1 MILPDILPRFQAVT
15 APPPPPVALFED
27 VSCIALLRWM
37 FSQMLLNAK
46 PAYLPKGR
54 AAILDVRTPSFEIK
68 ASDVHSWSVFMKVLC
83 LWISVSMVLDTPP
96 PGVRKTGST
105 HFYLKYPAVCFFRF
119 VLFCFVVLNAIS
131 NAVLFDIWTNWSSKY
146 ICKR

>member
-15 APPPPPVALFED
+15 APHPPPVALFED

-96 PGVRKTGST
+96 PRRAKNW
-105 HFYLKYPAVCFFRF
+105 FYTFLLEVPSGLLFQVCF
-119 VLFCFVVLNAIS
+119 VLFCSIKCNFKCSSIWYLN
-131 NAVLFDIWTNWSSKY
+131 
-146 ICKR
+146 